1 VLTLYDAPRCPYC
14 ARTRIVLA
22 EKRVPYET
30 VTIDLAHRPAWLI
43 EHNPP
48 DGRVPVLEDDGWV
61 LSESSVIDE
70 YLDERYPEPQLL
82 PADPGERA
90 VARFFVFRF
99 DDLGDPYYALRR
111 GEARAAER
119 LAHALADLDH
129 TLTAMPFLTGRS
141 FGLADIAYL
150 PWLLRLRDM
159 MGVSL
164 DAYPALTGW
173 LERCCE
179 RPSVAAE
186 VETVASLAA

>member
-1 VLTLYDAPRCPYC
+1 MLTLYDAPRCPYC

-22 EKRVPYET
+22 EKGVPYET
-30 VTIDLAHRPAWLI
+30 VTIDLANRPAWLI

-70 YLDERYPEPQLL
+70 YLDERYPEPPLL

-99 DDLGDPYYALRR
+99 DDLGGPYYALRR
-111 GEARAAER
+111 GEAGAAER

-129 TLTAMPFLTGRS
+129 TLGGDAVPDRPFVRARGRRVPAVAPAAARHD
-141 FGLADIAYL
+141 GRLA
-150 PWLLRLRDM
+150 RRR
-159 MGVSL
+159 
-164 DAYPALTGW
+164 T
-173 LERCCE
+173 RH
-179 RPSVAAE
+179 
-186 VETVASLAA
+186 

>member
-1 VLTLYDAPRCPYC
+1 VLTLHDAPRCPYC

-30 VTIDLAHRPAWLI
+30 VTIDLSNRPAWLY

-70 YLDERYPEPQLL
+70 YLEERYPEPALL
-82 PADPGERA
+82 PSDPAERA
-90 VARFFVFRF
+90 LARFLVFRF
-99 DDLGDPYYALRR
+99 DDLGDSYYALRR
-111 GEARAAER
+111 GEEGAAER
-119 LAHALADLDH
+119 LAHALAGLDH
-129 TLTAMPFLTGRS
+129 VLGTMPFLTGRS
-141 FGLADIAYL
+141 FGLADVSYL
-150 PWLLRLRDM
+150 PWLLRLRDL

-164 DAYPALTGW
+164 DATPALAGW

>member
-22 EKRVPYET
+22 EKGVPYET
-30 VTIDLAHRPAWLI
+30 VTIDLGNRPAWLV
-43 EHNPP
+43 ERNPP

-70 YLDERYPEPQLL
+70 YLEERYPEPPLL
-82 PADPGERA
+82 PADPAERA
-90 VARFFVFRF
+90 VARFLVFRF

-111 GEARAAER
+111 GEAGAAEW
-119 LAHALADLDH
+119 LTHALTDLDR
-129 TLTAMPFLTGRS
+129 TVATMPFLTGRS
-141 FGLADIAYL
+141 FGLADISYL
-150 PWLLRLRDM
+150 PWLLRLRDR

-164 DAYPALTGW
+164 AGYPALSDW
-173 LERCCE
+173 LARCCE

>member
-1 VLTLYDAPRCPYC
+1 M
-14 ARTRIVLA
+14 
-22 EKRVPYET
+22 
-30 VTIDLAHRPAWLI
+30 
-43 EHNPP
+43 
-48 DGRVPVLEDDGWV
+48 LEDDGWV

-111 GEARAAER
+111 GEAGAAER
-119 LAHALADLDH
+119 LTHALADLDH